1 MIVERVTEE
10 KDILD
15 LVKNIRKPDYEE
27 VKTITNS
34 ENILDSIM
42 DGWKK
47 ASYSKTFLVND
58 KVAGVYGVVASLDN
72 KQAGSPYL
80 LCTNELYKIKKTFIK
95 NCKDRVEEMLFKFPI
110 LFNYI
115 DSRNV
120 VHLQWIKY
128 CGFKLV
134 HDKTINKIKFHGFV
148 KTREE
153 NYN

>member
-27 VKTITNS
+27 VKTISNS
-34 ENILDSIM
+34 ENILNPIM
-42 DGWKK
+42 EGWKK

-58 KVAGVYGVVASLDN
+58 KVAGVYGVVGSIDN

-95 NCKDRVEEMLFKFPI
+95 NCKNRVEEMLFRFPI

-115 DSRNV
+115 DSRNA

-128 CGFKLV
+128 CGFQLV
-134 HDKTINKIKFHGFV
+134 HDKIINKIKFHGFL
-148 KTREE
+148 KKREE